1 MGKVITLSGL
11 RGNMGAENPAS
22 ANCIAQGGTEVIRK
36 TAAGEYG
43 VCVFPNGSECEEWAL
58 YRKEC
63 QPASATVEESQKTYP
78 RLLNYGIAAGA
89 GALVGLLVA
98 ASKSKKFVPRLAGA
112 GVGAA
117 VTTLILVLT
126 WPKAPTGA

>member
-1 MGKVITLSGL
+1 MSKVITLSGL
-11 RGNMGAENPAS
+11 GRMGVENPAS
-22 ANCIAQGGTEVIRK
+22 ANCVAQGGTVDVRS

-63 QPASATVEESQKTYP
+63 QPASATVEEPQKTYP

-98 ASKSKKFVPRLAGA
+98 SSKSKKFGPRLAGA

-117 VTTLILVLT
+117 ASALILAIT
-126 WPKAPTGA
+126 WPKPQGA

>member
-11 RGNMGAENPAS
+11 MGRVGVDAP
-22 ANCIAQGGTEVIRK
+22 IA
-36 TAAGEYG
+36 A
-43 VCVFPNGSECEEWAL
+43 
-58 YRKEC
+58 
-63 QPASATVEESQKTYP
+63 VEPVYP

-98 ASKSKKFVPRLAGA
+98 SSQSKRFGPRMAGA

-117 VTTLILVLT
+117 LSALILAIT
-126 WPKAPTGA
+126 WPKPQGA